1 MPLLEGRTLEQVVG
15 LFQQRHVFLY
25 HACQLADFRTYVL
38 LGGIP
43 SRRLM
48 EGSGLPF
55 TRFVTDLEDH
65 HNGVWPKVFVNLS
78 DFGQGFASWHWS
90 DVRAPT
96 PNPDGPILLVL
107 RPEALLD
114 AADVAICLRSAGGR
128 EFSRQCESLASVESV
143 DRLFAHPADDPDVPR
158 RGWVKFSSQLHQ
170 DFADL
175 YASWGHAPSTM
186 TPEVSCTVAEERLS
200 LAHLDHIIVERYCV
214 DDRLL
219 FKHVCEA
226 AYPGGLEVEILERR
240 YADGRRD
247 ILHDLSWILRDRVV
261 GAGEI
266 SAMSDASP
274 RTRHWANLLVDGDLE
289 WQYERFAK
297 YLREGTLLAA
307 VASQG

>member
-1 MPLLEGRTLEQVVG
+1 M
-15 LFQQRHVFLY
+15 
-25 HACQLADFRTYVL
+25 C
-38 LGGIP
+38 
-43 SRRLM
+43 
-48 EGSGLPF
+48 
-55 TRFVTDLEDH
+55 
-65 HNGVWPKVFVNLS
+65 
-78 DFGQGFASWHWS
+78 
-90 DVRAPT
+90 
-96 PNPDGPILLVL
+96 
-107 RPEALLD
+107 
-114 AADVAICLRSAGGR
+114 
-128 EFSRQCESLASVESV
+128 
-143 DRLFAHPADDPDVPR
+143 
-158 RGWVKFSSQLHQ
+158 
-170 DFADL
+170 
-175 YASWGHAPSTM
+175 
-186 TPEVSCTVAEERLS
+186 PEVSCTLGEERLP
-200 LAHLDHIIVERYCV
+200 LAHLDHIVVERYCV